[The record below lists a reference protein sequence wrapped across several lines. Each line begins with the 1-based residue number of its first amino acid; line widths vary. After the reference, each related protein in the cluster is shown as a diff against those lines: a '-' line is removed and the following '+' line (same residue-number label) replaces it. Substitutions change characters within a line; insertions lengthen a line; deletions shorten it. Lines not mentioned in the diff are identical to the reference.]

1 MSINQPDLNEI
12 VAWLKG
18 LQDRITTK
26 IESLDGDDFVEDLW
40 EREEGGGGRSRL
52 LRHGS
57 LVEKGGVNF
66 SHVHGPVPDFLK
78 KESPEA
84 NRFDATGVSLV
95 IHPHNP
101 HVPLIHMNVRY
112 FETDA
117 GDCWF
122 GGGIDLTPAYPVEEQ
137 VRWFHAKL
145 KEVCDRF
152 QPDWHPKFKAWC
164 DNYFTITHRQEM
176 RGVGGIFYDHLRPG
190 IAADRA
196 TLFAFMQAVGD
207 AFNEIYTYMVEQ
219 NRDKSWT
226 KDEKTWQKIRR
237 GRYAE
242 FNLVYDRGTTF
253 GLKTNGRVESILM
266 SLPPEAVWE
275 YNQQPESG
283 TPEAD
288 ALPFFQPRD
297 WENR

>member
-1 MSINQPDLNEI
+1 MNQPDLKEI
-12 VAWLKG
+12 TEWLKG
-18 LQDRITTK
+18 LQDRITAN
-26 IESLDGDDFVEDLW
+26 IERLDGQAFEEDLW

-52 LRHGS
+52 LRHGN

-66 SHVHGPVPDFLK
+66 SHVHGPVPEFLK
-78 KESPEA
+78 KESPDA
-84 NRFDATGVSLV
+84 TRFHATGVSLV

-137 VRWFHAKL
+137 VRWFHGQL

-152 QPDWHPKFKAWC
+152 DATWYPRYKKWC
-164 DNYFTITHRQEM
+164 DDYFTITHRHEM

-190 IAADRA
+190 QAAPRE
-196 TLFAFMQAVGD
+196 TLFAFMQGVGD
-207 AFNEIYTYMVEQ
+207 AFNTIYTYMAEQ
-219 NRDKSWT
+219 NRDKNWT
-226 KDEKTWQKIRR
+226 EDEKTWQKIRR

-275 YNQQPESG
+275 YNHQPAAG
-283 TPEAD
+283 TPEAE
-288 ALPFFQPRD
+288 ALRFYQPQD
-297 WENR
+297 WF

>member
-1 MSINQPDLNEI
+1 MKQPDLNEI
-12 VAWLKG
+12 IAWLKG
-18 LQDRITTK
+18 LQDRITANV
-26 IESLDGDDFVEDLW
+26 ERLDGQSFEEDVW

-52 LRHGS
+52 LRNGY

-66 SHVHGPVPDFLK
+66 SHVHGPVPEFLK
-78 KESPEA
+78 KESPNA
-84 NRFDATGVSLV
+84 LRFDATGVSLV

-112 FETDA
+112 FETDG

-122 GGGIDLTPAYPVEEQ
+122 GGGIDLTPAYPDEEQ

-152 QPDWHPKFKAWC
+152 NTDWHPKFKSWC
-164 DNYFTITHRQEM
+164 DDYFTITHRNEM

-190 IAADRA
+190 VAADRA

-207 AFNEIYTYMVEQ
+207 VFNDIYTYMAEQ

-226 KDEKTWQKIRR
+226 EAEKIWQKIRR

-275 YNQQPESG
+275 YNHQPAAG
-283 TPEAD
+283 TPEA
-288 ALPFFQPRD
+288 AAVAFFQPQD
-297 WENR
+297 WA

>member
-1 MSINQPDLNEI
+1 MSLANPDLAEI
-12 VAWLKG
+12 VAWLQG
-18 LQDRITTK
+18 LQDRITDN
-26 IESLDGDDFVEDLW
+26 IAQLDGQSFAEDVW
-40 EREEGGGGRSRL
+40 VREEGGGGRSRL
-52 LRHGS
+52 LRHGG

-152 QPDWHPKFKAWC
+152 QPEWHPKFKAWC
-164 DNYFTITHRQEM
+164 DDYFTITHRQEM

-190 IAADRA
+190 IAADRG

-207 AFNEIYTYMVEQ
+207 VFNEIYTYMAEQ
-219 NRDKSWT
+219 NRNKNWT
-226 KDEKTWQKIRR
+226 AAEKTWQKIRR

-275 YNQQPESG
+275 YNQQPEPG

-297 WENR
+297 WV

>member
-1 MSINQPDLNEI
+1 MNQPDLNEI
-12 VAWLKG
+12 IAWLKG
-18 LQDRITTK
+18 LQDRITAN
-26 IESLDGDDFVEDLW
+26 IERLDGQAFEEDVW

-52 LRHGS
+52 LRNGG

-66 SHVHGPVPDFLK
+66 SHVHGPVPEFLK
-78 KESPEA
+78 KESPNA
-84 NRFDATGVSLV
+84 TRFDATGVSLV

-112 FETDA
+112 FETDG

-122 GGGIDLTPAYPVEEQ
+122 GGGIDLTPAYPVEAQ

-145 KEVCDRF
+145 KEACDRF
-152 QPDWHPKFKAWC
+152 NADWHPKYKSWC
-164 DNYFTITHRQEM
+164 DDYFTITHRKEM

-190 IAADRA
+190 VAADRA

-207 AFNEIYTYMVEQ
+207 VFNDIYTYMAEQ

-226 KDEKTWQKIRR
+226 EAEKTWQKIRR

-275 YNQQPESG
+275 YNHQPAAG
-283 TPEAD
+283 TPEAA
-288 ALPFFQPRD
+288 ALVFFQPQD
-297 WENR
+297 WA

>member
-1 MSINQPDLNEI
+1 MNQPDLKEI
-12 VAWLKG
+12 TEWLKG
-18 LQDRITTK
+18 LQDRITAN
-26 IESLDGDDFVEDLW
+26 IERLDGQAFEEDLW

-52 LRHGS
+52 LRHGN

-66 SHVHGPVPDFLK
+66 SHVHGPVPEFLK
-78 KESPEA
+78 KESPDA
-84 NRFDATGVSLV
+84 TRFNATGVSLV

-137 VRWFHAKL
+137 VRWFHGQL

-152 QPDWHPKFKAWC
+152 DATWYPRYKKWC
-164 DNYFTITHRQEM
+164 DDYFTITHRHEM

-190 IAADRA
+190 QAAPRE
-196 TLFAFMQAVGD
+196 TLFAFMQGVGD
-207 AFNEIYTYMVEQ
+207 AFNTIYTYMAEQ
-219 NRDKSWT
+219 NRTKSWT
-226 KDEKTWQKIRR
+226 EDEKTWQKIRR

-275 YNQQPESG
+275 YNHQPAAG
-283 TPEAD
+283 TPEAE
-288 ALPFFQPRD
+288 ALRFYQPHD
-297 WENR
+297 WF

>member
-1 MSINQPDLNEI
+1 MSVNRPDLNEI

-26 IESLDGDDFVEDLW
+26 IESLDGHAFVEDLW

-52 LRHGS
+52 LRNGS

-137 VRWFHAKL
+137 VRWFHARL
-145 KEVCDRF
+145 KEVCDQF

-164 DNYFTITHRQEM
+164 DTYFTITHRQEM

-207 AFNEIYTYMVEQ
+207 VFNDIYGYMAEQ
-219 NRDKSWT
+219 NRDKSWSEA
-226 KDEKTWQKIRR
+226 EKTWQKIRR

-275 YNQQPESG
+275 YNQQPEPG
-283 TPEAD
+283 TPEAE

-297 WENR
+297 WA

>member
-1 MSINQPDLNEI
+1 MNQPDLNEI
-12 VAWLKG
+12 VVWLKG
-18 LQDRITTK
+18 LQDRITTN
-26 IESLDGDDFVEDLW
+26 IEQLDGQLFDEDLW

-52 LRHGS
+52 LRHGN

-66 SHVHGPVPDFLK
+66 SHVHGPVPEFLK
-78 KESPEA
+78 KESPNA
-84 NRFDATGVSLV
+84 SRFDATGVSLV

-122 GGGIDLTPAYPVEEQ
+122 GGGIDLTPAYPVAEQ
-137 VRWFHAKL
+137 VRWFHGQL
-145 KEVCDRF
+145 KAVCDRF
-152 QPDWHPKFKAWC
+152 DASWYPRYKKWC
-164 DNYFTITHRQEM
+164 DDYFTITHRHEM

-190 IAADRA
+190 QAASRHD
-196 TLFAFMQAVGD
+196 LFAFMQGVGD
-207 AFNEIYTYMVEQ
+207 VFNPIYTFMAEQ

-226 KDEKTWQKIRR
+226 EEEKNWQKIRR

-275 YNQQPESG
+275 YNHQPAAG
-283 TPEAD
+283 TPEAA
-288 ALPFFQPRD
+288 ALAFYQPKD
-297 WENR
+297 WF

>member
-1 MSINQPDLNEI
+1 MNQPDLNTI
-12 VAWLKG
+12 VQWLKG
-18 LQDRITTK
+18 LQDRITANTEK
-26 IESLDGDDFVEDLW
+26 LDGHAFVEDLW
-40 EREEGGGGRSRL
+40 ERPEGGGGRSRL
-52 LRHGS
+52 LRNGN

-66 SHVHGPVPDFLK
+66 SHVHGPVPDFLR

-84 NRFDATGVSLV
+84 TRFDATGVSLV

-122 GGGIDLTPAYPVEEQ
+122 GGGIDLTPAYPVAEQ
-137 VRWFHAKL
+137 VKWFHGQL
-145 KEVCDRF
+145 KEVCDQF
-152 QPDWHPKFKAWC
+152 DPDWYPRFKKWC
-164 DNYFTITHRQEM
+164 DEYFTITHRNEM

-190 IAADRA
+190 QVADKA

-207 AFNEIYTYMVEQ
+207 VFNVIYTYMAEQ
-219 NRDKSWT
+219 NRDKPWT
-226 KDEKTWQKIRR
+226 EAEKTWQKIRR

-266 SLPPEAVWE
+266 SLPPEAIWE
-275 YNQQPESG
+275 YNQQPVEGSA
-283 TPEAD
+283 EAE
-288 ALPFFQPRD
+288 ALRFYRPQD
-297 WENR
+297 WF

>member
-1 MSINQPDLNEI
+1 MNQPDLKEI
-12 VAWLKG
+12 TEWLKG
-18 LQDRITTK
+18 LQNRITAN
-26 IESLDGDDFVEDLW
+26 IEQLDGQAFEEDLW

-52 LRHGS
+52 LRHGN

-66 SHVHGPVPDFLK
+66 SHVHGPVPEFLK
-78 KESPEA
+78 KESPDA
-84 NRFDATGVSLV
+84 TRFDATGVSLV

-137 VRWFHAKL
+137 VRWFHQQL
-145 KEVCDRF
+145 KEVCDHFDAAWYPRY
-152 QPDWHPKFKAWC
+152 KKWC
-164 DNYFTITHRQEM
+164 DEYFTITHRHEM

-190 IAADRA
+190 QAATRE
-196 TLFAFMQAVGD
+196 TLFTFMKGVGD
-207 AFNEIYTYMVEQ
+207 VFNTIYTYMAEE
-219 NRDKSWT
+219 NRHKPYT
-226 KDEKTWQKIRR
+226 EAEKTWQKIRR

-275 YNQQPESG
+275 YNHQPATG
-283 TPEAD
+283 TPEAE
-288 ALPFFQPRD
+288 ALRFYQPQD
-297 WENR
+297 WF

>member
-1 MSINQPDLNEI
+1 MNQPDLNEI
-12 VAWLKG
+12 IAWLKG
-18 LQDRITTK
+18 LQHRITVN
-26 IESLDGDDFVEDLW
+26 IERLDGQAFVEDVW

-52 LRHGS
+52 LRNGN

-66 SHVHGPVPDFLK
+66 SHVHGPVPEFLK
-78 KESPEA
+78 KESPA
-84 NRFDATGVSLV
+84 ASRFDATGVSLV

-137 VRWFHAKL
+137 VRWFHEQL
-145 KEVCDRF
+145 KTICDRF
-152 QPDWHPKFKAWC
+152 EAAWHPRFKAWC
-164 DNYFTITHRQEM
+164 DDYFTIAHRNEM

-190 IAADRA
+190 ETADRA

-207 AFNEIYTYMVEQ
+207 VFNDIYTYMADQ
-219 NRDKSWT
+219 NRAKPWNET
-226 KDEKTWQKIRR
+226 EKTWQKIRR

-266 SLPPEAVWE
+266 SLPPEAIWE
-275 YNQQPESG
+275 YNHQPAAGS
-283 TPEAD
+283 PEAA
-288 ALPFFQPRD
+288 ALAFYQPQH
-297 WENR
+297 WA

>member
-1 MSINQPDLNEI
+1 MNQPDLNEI
-12 VAWLKG
+12 IAWLKG
-18 LQDRITTK
+18 LQDRITLN
-26 IESLDGDDFVEDLW
+26 IERLDGQAFVEDVW

-52 LRHGS
+52 LRNGN

-66 SHVHGPVPDFLK
+66 SHVHGPVPEFLK
-78 KESPEA
+78 KESPA
-84 NRFDATGVSLV
+84 ASRFDATGVSLV

-137 VRWFHAKL
+137 VRWFHEQL
-145 KEVCDRF
+145 KTICDRF
-152 QPDWHPKFKAWC
+152 DVAWHPRFKAWC
-164 DNYFTITHRQEM
+164 DDYFTIAHRNEM

-190 IAADRA
+190 ETADRA

-207 AFNEIYTYMVEQ
+207 VFNDIYTYMAEQ
-219 NRDKSWT
+219 NRAKPWNET
-226 KDEKTWQKIRR
+226 EKTWQKIRR

-253 GLKTNGRVESILM
+253 GLKTGGNVDAILM
-266 SLPPEAVWE
+266 SLPPEVSW
-275 YNQQPESG
+275 
-283 TPEAD
+283 D
-288 ALPFFQPRD
+288 
-297 WENR
+297 

>member
-1 MSINQPDLNEI
+1 MFMSEPDLKEI
-12 VAWLKG
+12 VLWLKG
-18 LQDRITTK
+18 LQDRITAN
-26 IESLDGDDFVEDLW
+26 IARLDGHAFVEDAW

-52 LRHGS
+52 LRNGG

-66 SHVHGPVPDFLK
+66 SHVHGPVPEFLK
-78 KESPEA
+78 KESPDA
-84 NRFDATGVSLV
+84 SRFDAAGVSLV
-95 IHPHNP
+95 IHPYSP

-122 GGGIDLTPAYPVEEQ
+122 GGGIDLTPAYPDEAQ
-137 VRWFHAKL
+137 VRWFHQQL
-145 KEVCDRF
+145 KTVCDRF
-152 QPDWHPKFKAWC
+152 NAGWHPQFKTWC
-164 DNYFTITHRQEM
+164 DDYFTIAHRNEM

-190 IAADRA
+190 VAADRA

-207 AFNEIYTYMVEQ
+207 AFNDIYSYMVEQ

-226 KDEKTWQKIRR
+226 EAEKTWQKIRR

-275 YNQQPESG
+275 YNHQPAIG
-283 TPEAD
+283 TPEAK
-288 ALPFFQPRD
+288 ALGFYQPQH
-297 WENR
+297 WV